1 MAAVAAGAGS
11 GPWAA
16 QEKQSPPA
24 LLSFFI
30 YNPRFWPREGEVV
43 RNPIIER
50 QSKDGNQL
58 LNIKRR
64 SCWTRFI
71 VRCRS
76 SATACTRRS
85 FALVAQAA
93 VQWCDLG
100 SP

>member
-1 MAAVAAGAGS
+1 MAAAAAGAGS

-16 QEKQSPPA
+16 QEKKFPRA

-30 YNPRFWPREGEVV
+30 YNPGSGRGK
-43 RNPIIER
+43 ER
-50 QSKDGNQL
+50 
-58 LNIKRR
+58 
-64 SCWTRFI
+64 TRFI

-76 SATACTRRS
+76 SATACTS